1 MKNYLR
7 LEKTFTGRKYVF
19 VDTVD
24 HFYKQVFP
32 SCGIKIRKCREYIR
46 EGSALRL
53 VICKVLRRDIDQFE
67 VVINEVRNKALLLGY
82 REYDEACEMLIK
94 MERGEISG

>member
-7 LEKTFTGRKYVF
+7 LEKTLTGRKYVF

-24 HFYKQVFP
+24 HLYKQIFP
-32 SCGIKIRKCREYIR
+32 SCGIKIRTVREYIR
-46 EGSALRL
+46 EGSPLKL